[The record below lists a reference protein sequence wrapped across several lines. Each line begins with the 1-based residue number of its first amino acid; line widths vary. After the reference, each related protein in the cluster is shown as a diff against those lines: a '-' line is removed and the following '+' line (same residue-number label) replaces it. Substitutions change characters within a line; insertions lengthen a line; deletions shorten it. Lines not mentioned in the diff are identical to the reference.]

1 MDQCWWTAVSMNPMD
16 LGRPSHRAIRG
27 HCSFRAL
34 CGLLCLLSFLC
45 WAFWNLSGKIG
56 HSSTQKKPDWK
67 ITGLED
73 VTGLWNGVR
82 LQGFLFLAEE
92 EEGQGGS
99 GSLKSPTAASW
110 KLTANLKF
118 LANSGSLKSPTAASW
133 KLTANLKSLAWRKC
147 HFMYQV
153 NLEQNGQ
160 FNQCQQTFLV
170 QYGSTM
176 WFKSMLACFRKY
188 HVISLVLI
196 DKRPYLPSMSKP
208 DLSLLMM
215 AEIWGSTLAQS
226 PVVPFGHIAGYV
238 KYRDDLHWFST
249 SMRFFDHLWPKQ
261 IGSIQSFKCVVI
273 VLCQSERI
281 RHPSASPFLRREV
294 VGSQNLPD
302 LGWWMSR
309 NMANARWFN
318 GETCSGLH
326 YSRISMCDNVTFRRP
341 SFLGNWLG
349 GLS

>member
-1 MDQCWWTAVSMNPMD
+1 MWQGCEIGCDSKVFCSLRKKKKDKEVAEVWSHQP
-16 LGRPSHRAIRG
+16 RPHENWQQISNFWRIAEVWSHQPRPHENWQQISNLWRG
-27 HCSFRAL
+27 ENATL
-34 CGLLCLLSFLC
+34 CIKST
-45 WAFWNLSGKIG
+45 WSRMVNSTSASK
-56 HSSTQKKPDWK
+56 HSW
-67 ITGLED
+67 
-73 VTGLWNGVR
+73 
-82 LQGFLFLAEE
+82 
-92 EEGQGGS
+92 
-99 GSLKSPTAASW
+99 
-110 KLTANLKF
+110 
-118 LANSGSLKSPTAASW
+118 
-133 KLTANLKSLAWRKC
+133 
-147 HFMYQV
+147 
-153 NLEQNGQ
+153 
-160 FNQCQQTFLV
+160 FNMV

-238 KYRDDLHWFST
+238 KYRDDFHWFST

-326 YSRISMCDNVTFRRP
+326 YSRISMCDNVTFEDLLFWETGWAVYRNSVSTRSRSRLEYIRINIIAGLVVDIIMNMFIAIP
-341 SFLGNWLG
+341 AARQWLHFPRFII
-349 GLS
+349 